1 MPALWNCH
9 FNLRYLISTDPSINM
24 KSSLL
29 LIAVTLLIN
38 LEIRAQKMDPLDKS
52 PMDMAYYPDNFA
64 HDRKFA
70 PKLIGDM
77 PAIVRVTYSR
87 PAKNGRE
94 VFVKL
99 APYNEVWRTGAN
111 ESAEIKFYRDVT
123 IQGNAVKAGTYSLFT
138 IPNATE
144 WTIIINTD
152 LDFWGAYS
160 YEKSHDVLRVNV
172 PVKKSDEVIENFS
185 IKFRKGKDNE
195 TIMMMGWDTTIVEV
209 PISF

>member
-1 MPALWNCH
+1 MKLPQ
-9 FNLRYLISTDPSINM
+9 RLIY
-24 KSSLL
+24 
-29 LIAVTLLIN
+29 TLLTFFAI
-38 LEIRAQKMDPLDKS
+38 EAQAQKMDALDKS

-77 PAIVRVTYSR
+77 PVIVRVTYSR

-99 APYNEVWRTGAN
+99 APFNSVWRTGAN
-111 ESAEIKFYRDVT
+111 EASEIKFYQDVT
-123 IQGNAVKAGTYSLFT
+123 IQGKKVKAGTYSLFT

-144 WTIIINTD
+144 WTIILNSD
-152 LDFWGAYS
+152 LDVWGAYS
-160 YEKSHDVLRVNV
+160 YNEAHDILRVNV
-172 PVKKSDEVIENFS
+172 PVKKSEEVIENFS
-185 IKFRKGKDNE
+185 IKFRKGNDNVA
-195 TIMMMGWDTTIVEV
+195 IMMMGWDTTIVEV

>member
-1 MPALWNCH
+1 
-9 FNLRYLISTDPSINM
+9 M
-24 KSSLL
+24 KKTLL
-29 LIAVTLLIN
+29 LLCLFALLIV
-38 LEIRAQKMDPLDKS
+38 EVQAQKMRGTDKS

-87 PAKNGRE
+87 PAKKERE
-94 VFVKL
+94 VFGTKIV
-99 APYNEVWRTGAN
+99 PYGEVWRLGAN
-111 ESAEIKFYRDVT
+111 ESTEIKFYQDVM
-123 IQGNAVKAGTYSLFT
+123 IQGKKVKAGTYSLFA

-144 WTIIINTD
+144 WTIILNKD

-160 YEKSHDVLRVNV
+160 YNAANDILRVNV
-172 PVKKSDEVIENFS
+172 PVKKTEEVIESFS
-185 IKFRKGKDNE
+185 IQCIKGGDKD
-195 TIMMMGWDTTIVEV
+195 TIMKMAWDTTLIEL